1 MTKKALSII
10 IALIAI
16 LACKDETSNKI
27 YILDKSE
34 INHAKYL
41 KSAIPFQRMNDD
53 GKRYIR
59 KKGGVGGI
67 NLQKPQ
73 LDKLIE
79 CNSPVIDDSKAVLV
93 MDFPSKKSIAY
104 EIYNEKGFT
113 KKELVTEISQAYS
126 IIYDEKEK
134 YEISYRNLSDLEL
147 CGILKYQKDNVT
159 YLVTRVE
166 LIK

>member
-1 MTKKALSII
+1 MTKKVLFII
-10 IALIAI
+10 ITLMTI
-16 LACKDETSNKI
+16 LACKEEATNKI
-27 YILDKSE
+27 YVLDKSE
-34 INHAKYL
+34 IDDIKYL
-41 KSAIPFQRMNDD
+41 KSAIPFQRMDEN
-53 GKRYIR
+53 GERYIR
-59 KKGGVGGI
+59 KKGGVGGM
-67 NLQKPQ
+67 NLRKPQ

-79 CNSPVIDDSKAVLV
+79 CNSPVIDDVKAVLV

-113 KKELVTEISQAYS
+113 KKELVTEIGKAYS

-134 YEISYRNLSDLEL
+134 YEISLHNLSDLEL
-147 CGILKYQKDNVT
+147 CGILEYQKDNLT